1 MNMAIV
7 ITVDSEG
14 KKDIQIRKVFWG
26 FINMIKRYSQV
37 SAGEQ

>member
-14 KKDIQIRKVFWG
+14 KKDIQIR
-26 FINMIKRYSQV
+26 RQDEYLQQV
-37 SAGEQ
+37 NYEREV